1 MGTLIFVL
9 GGARSGKSSFAEKL
23 AMQSG
28 RPVLYVATARALD
41 DEMRERIRKHQER
54 RPGHWRTLEAD
65 HHTGE
70 AAQATVHPDEL
81 VLIDCLTLLVSNVIL
96 EEGEDVSLEVA
107 QPRVKAEVDALLA
120 LARTHAAPT
129 ILVSNEVGLG
139 GVPLYPLGRVYQD
152 LLGWANQ
159 EAAAEAEL
167 VYWVVAGLPVEIKKL
182 ATSLGSPDAGNCAE

>member
-1 MGTLIFVL
+1 MGALIFVL

-23 AMQSG
+23 AVQSG

-65 HHTGE
+65 RHTG
-70 AAQATVHPDEL
+70 AAVQATAHSDEL
-81 VLIDCLTLLVSNVIL
+81 ALIDCLTLLVSNTIL

-107 QPRVKAEVDALLA
+107 QPRVKAEVEALLA
-120 LARTHAAPT
+120 CARTRAAPT

-159 EAAAEAEL
+159 EAAAEAER

-182 ATSLGSPDAGNCAE
+182 ATSLGFPGVGDCTE